1 MFLTLFEQKEKQ
13 PSGHRSNVLR
23 IQGSVSLEFHPQK
36 QSAAGVLVEVSS
48 WTIIEDQRIGV
59 IEEWFQLKKKT
70 DP

>member
-36 QSAAGVLVEVSS
+36 QSVAGVLVEVSS